1 MMDLKLHSTNNKIGM
16 PIRMVHLKS
25 GSFGH
30 LVKNR
35 KQWVLID
42 HYENPGPIQFFGRMK
57 SNIPLTLSLNNQNTG
72 ELVRKIEGY
81 LAQVRSLC
89 RFGTDEKQLNIAS
102 ISLDALI
109 RTLQVYNQN

>member
-1 MMDLKLHSTNNKIGM
+1 M
-16 PIRMVHLKS
+16 PTRTVQLKS
-25 GSFGH
+25 GSFLH
-30 LVKNR
+30 LARNR
-35 KQWVLID
+35 KPWVLVD
-42 HYENPGPIQFFGRMK
+42 HYENPGPIQFFGKMK

-72 ELVRKIEGY
+72 ELLRKIEGY

-89 RFGTDEKQLNIAS
+89 RFGTDERQLNIAT